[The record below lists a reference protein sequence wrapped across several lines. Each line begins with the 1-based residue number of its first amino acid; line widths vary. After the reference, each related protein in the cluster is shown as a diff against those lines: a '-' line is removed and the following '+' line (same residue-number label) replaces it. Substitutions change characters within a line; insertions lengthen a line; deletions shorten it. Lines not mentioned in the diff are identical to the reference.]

1 MENEVVH
8 THIESDPH
16 GQHNEIVVDPE
27 PVPAQEVID
36 PGGQHNE
43 IVIED

>member
-1 MENEVVH
+1 
-8 THIESDPH
+8 
-16 GQHNEIVVDPE
+16 VDPE